1 MDESVA
7 FATSTRYNADMTL
20 SRTPQTRPKP
30 LRVAAKGAL
39 AAAED
44 RCRREG
50 AKLTPARRQILEILA
65 QEGRPLGAY
74 EMIER
79 VAAATGKH
87 PAPISI
93 YRALD
98 FLLDN
103 GLVHRLA
110 SRNAYLACVHGH
122 EHQDQ
127 VVFLI
132 CDKCGSVTEAA
143 PKAVGRDLAALAT
156 EEGFKP
162 RAQVMEIAGLCRDC
176 RA

>member
-1 MDESVA
+1 M
-7 FATSTRYNADMTL
+7 TTL
-20 SRTPQTRPKP
+20 SRKPQTRAKP
-30 LRVAAKGAL
+30 TAAAAKLAL

-50 AKLTPARRQILEILA
+50 AKLTPSRRQILQILA
-65 QEGRPLGAY
+65 DEGRPLGAY
-74 EMIER
+74 DMIER

-98 FLLDN
+98 FLLEN

-110 SRNAYLACVHGH
+110 SRNAYLACAHGH
-122 EHQDQ
+122 ANQDP

-132 CDKCGSVTEAA
+132 CDKCGTVIEAT
-143 PKAVGRDLAALAT
+143 PKAVHRDLAALAA
-156 EEGFKP
+156 EVAFKP
-162 RAQVMEIAGLCRDC
+162 RAQVMEIAGLCREC
-176 RA
+176 SG

>member
-1 MDESVA
+1 
-7 FATSTRYNADMTL
+7 MTL
-20 SRTPQTRPKP
+20 SRRPEARPKST
-30 LRVAAKGAL
+30 RAIAKGAL

-65 QEGRPLGAY
+65 EEGRPLGAY
-74 EMIER
+74 DMIER
-79 VAAATGKH
+79 VAEETGKH

-98 FLLDN
+98 FLLEN

-110 SRNAYLACVHGH
+110 SRNAYLACAHGH
-122 EHQDQ
+122 EHQDP

-143 PKAVGRDLAALAT
+143 PKAIGRDLATLAS

-162 RAQVMEIAGLCRDC
+162 RAQVMEIAGLCREC
-176 RA
+176 RG

>member
-1 MDESVA
+1 
-7 FATSTRYNADMTL
+7 MTL
-20 SRTPQTRPKP
+20 SRRPQTRPKSI
-30 LRVAAKGAL
+30 RAIAKGAL
-39 AAAED
+39 TAAED
-44 RCRREG
+44 HCRREG
-50 AKLTPARRQILEILA
+50 VKLTPARRQILEILA
-65 QEGRPLGAY
+65 AEGRPLGAY
-74 EMIER
+74 DLIER

-122 EHQDQ
+122 ARRDP

-132 CDKCGSVTEAA
+132 CDKCGTVIEAA
-143 PKAVGRDLAALAT
+143 PKAIHRDLAALAAERDFT
-156 EEGFKP
+156 P
-162 RAQVMEIAGLCRDC
+162 RAQVMEIAGLCREC
-176 RA
+176 QG

>member
-1 MDESVA
+1 
-7 FATSTRYNADMTL
+7 MTL
-20 SRTPQTRPKP
+20 SRRPQTRPKP
-30 LRVAAKGAL
+30 ARAAAKGAL
-39 AAAED
+39 ASAED

-65 QEGRPLGAY
+65 EEGRPLGAY
-74 EMIER
+74 DMIER
-79 VAAATGKH
+79 VALATGKH

-110 SRNAYLACVHGH
+110 SRNAYLACAHGH
-122 EHQDQ
+122 EHQDP

-132 CDKCGSVTEAA
+132 CDKCGSVIEAT
-143 PKAVGRDLAALAT
+143 PKAINRDLAALAA
-156 EEGFKP
+156 EAGFKA

-176 RA
+176 RS

>member
-1 MDESVA
+1 
-7 FATSTRYNADMTL
+7 MTL
-20 SRTPQTRPKP
+20 SRMQQMRTKQT
-30 LRVAAKGAL
+30 KGTL

-50 AKLTPARRQILEILA
+50 AKLTPARRQILEILME
-65 QEGRPLGAY
+65 EGRPLGAY
-74 EMIER
+74 DLIER

-98 FLLDN
+98 FLLEN

-110 SRNAYLACVHGH
+110 SRNAYLACAHGH
-122 EHQDQ
+122 EEKDP

-132 CDKCGSVTEAA
+132 CEKCGAVTEAT
-143 PKAVGRDLAALAT
+143 PKALGRDLASLAA

-162 RAQVMEIAGLCRDC
+162 RAQIMEIAGLCRAC
-176 RA
+176 SE

>member
-1 MDESVA
+1 
-7 FATSTRYNADMTL
+7 MTL
-20 SRTPQTRPKP
+20 SRIQQTRPKRTG
-30 LRVAAKGAL
+30 LKGAL

-50 AKLTPARRQILEILA
+50 AKLTPARRLVFEILA
-65 QEGRPLGAY
+65 EEGRPLGAY
-74 EMIER
+74 DMIER

-103 GLVHRLA
+103 GLIHRLA
-110 SRNAYLACVHGH
+110 SRNAYLACAHSH
-122 EHQDQ
+122 EHQDP

-132 CDKCGSVTEAA
+132 CDKCGTVVEAA
-143 PKAVGRDLAALAT
+143 PKALSRDLATLAAEAEFT
-156 EEGFKP
+156 P
-162 RAQVMEIAGLCRDC
+162 RTQVMEVAGLCRAC
-176 RA
+176 AK

>member
-1 MDESVA
+1 
-7 FATSTRYNADMTL
+7 MTL
-20 SRTPQTRPKP
+20 SRTPQTRPK
-30 LRVAAKGAL
+30 RAKDIAKSAL
-39 AAAED
+39 ATAED

-50 AKLTPARRQILEILA
+50 AKLTPSRRRILEILA
-65 QEGRPLGAY
+65 DEGRPLGAY
-74 EMIER
+74 DMIEK

-98 FLLDN
+98 FLLEN

-110 SRNAYLACVHGH
+110 SRNAYLACAHGH
-122 EHQDQ
+122 KHEEP

-132 CDKCGSVTEAA
+132 CENCGTVTEAT
-143 PKAVGRDLAALAT
+143 PKAIHRDLAALAA

-162 RAQVMEIAGLCRDC
+162 RAQVMEITGLCRVC
-176 RA
+176 SE